1 MGKDIIRDGFS
12 GAFYPMEQETGY
24 SMSLLGKI
32 FALLNTLLAFG
43 LCVILVQDLGVR
55 KNWTY
60 LVFRQDI
67 VLNGLPLDEEETTK
81 TNINIKSNLDGL
93 DDGALKGIFKDAGG
107 PLKVDNRV
115 VLTQVDEVKRMHK
128 KLDDK
133 EKEIEGSDKKAQF
146 LSKLLLENAITY
158 VDRSK
163 YHNLINKA
171 DPKTLADEYTSLRE
185 SVDNLFLSA
194 EPREKSRLPQRAHI
208 ISKSESRTAIASL
221 LLSLYQTVDEG
232 SEESMR
238 RFVVVVGPDFASKA
252 FDGHAVVLA
261 RTFDNLDSHLT
272 REEAIF
278 VTEHREL
285 LTEMGRRAKQAKQ
298 IEAFKFEYDERIK
311 TQKELL
317 VKEKL
322 LFAKMEKELE
332 EQRDKTTMVVND
344 FHLISER
351 LFSVHKKL
359 QGYRVG
365 NEDQEKKLR
374 AVEANH

>member
-1 MGKDIIRDGFS
+1 
-12 GAFYPMEQETGY
+12 MEQETGY

-43 LCVILVQDLGVR
+43 LGVILVQDLGVR

-60 LVFRQDI
+60 L
-67 VLNGLPLDEEETTK
+67 NGLPFDDDETTK

-93 DDGALKGIFKDAGG
+93 EDGALKAIFKDAGG
-107 PLKVDNRV
+107 PLKIDNRV

-128 KLDDK
+128 KFDDK

-146 LSKLLLENAITY
+146 LAKLLLENAITY
-158 VDRSK
+158 VDRRK
-163 YHNLINKA
+163 YDDLVNKA

-194 EPREKSRLPQRAHI
+194 EPREKNRLPQQAHI
-208 ISKSESRTAIASL
+208 ISKSESRTAIAAL
-221 LLSLYQTVDEG
+221 LLSLYQVVDEG

-238 RFVVVVGPDFASKA
+238 RLIAVVGPDYASKA
-252 FDGHAVVLA
+252 MDGHAVVLT
-261 RTFDNLDSHLT
+261 RTFEHLEAHLT

-285 LTEMGRRAKQAKQ
+285 LNEMARRAKRAKQ
-298 IEAFKFEYDERIK
+298 IEGFKLEYDERIK
-311 TQKELL
+311 TQKALL

-322 LFAKMEKELE
+322 LLAKMEKDLE
-332 EQRDKTTMVVND
+332 EQRDQTSKVVGN

>member
-1 MGKDIIRDGFS
+1 
-12 GAFYPMEQETGY
+12 MEQETGY

-43 LCVILVQDLGVR
+43 LGVILVQDLGVR

-67 VLNGLPLDEEETTK
+67 VLNGLPFDDDETTK

-93 DDGALKGIFKDAGG
+93 ENGALSAIFKDAGG
-107 PLKVDNRV
+107 PLKLDNRV

-128 KLDDK
+128 KFDDK
-133 EKEIEGSDKKAQF
+133 EKEIEGSDKKARF
-146 LSKLLLENAITY
+146 LAKLLMENAITY
-158 VDRSK
+158 VDRRK
-163 YHNLINKA
+163 YDDLINKA

-185 SVDNLFLSA
+185 SVDNLFLSS
-194 EPREKSRLPQRAHI
+194 EPREKNRLPQQAHI
-208 ISKSESRTAIASL
+208 ISKFESRTAIAAL
-221 LLSLYQTVDEG
+221 LLSLYQVVDEG
-232 SEESMR
+232 TEESLR
-238 RFVVVVGPDFASKA
+238 RLVVVVGPDYASKA
-252 FDGHAVVLA
+252 LDGHAVVLTRA
-261 RTFDNLDSHLT
+261 FDHLEAHLT

-278 VTEHREL
+278 VTEHREIII
-285 LTEMGRRAKQAKQ
+285 EMDRRAKRAKQ
-298 IEAFKFEYDERIK
+298 IEGFKLEYDERIK
-311 TQKELL
+311 TQKALL

-322 LFAKMEKELE
+322 LLAKMEKELE
-332 EQRDKTTMVVND
+332 DQRDQTSNLVSN
-344 FHLISER
+344 FHVISER

-365 NEDQEKKLR
+365 NEVKEKNLR

>member
-1 MGKDIIRDGFS
+1 
-12 GAFYPMEQETGY
+12 MEQETGY

-43 LCVILVQDLGVR
+43 LGVILVQDLGVR

-67 VLNGLPLDEEETTK
+67 VLNGLPLDEDETTK

-93 DDGALKGIFKDAGG
+93 NDDALKGIFKDAGG
-107 PLKVDNRV
+107 PLKLDNRV

-128 KLDDK
+128 KFDDK

-158 VDRSK
+158 VDRRK
-163 YHNLINKA
+163 YDDLVNKA

-185 SVDNLFLSA
+185 SVDNLFLSS
-194 EPREKSRLPQRAHI
+194 EPREKNRLPQQAHI
-208 ISKSESRTAIASL
+208 ISKSESRTAIAAL
-221 LLSLYQTVDEG
+221 LLSLYQVVDEG

-238 RFVVVVGPDFASKA
+238 RLLAVVGPDYASKA
-252 FDGHAVVLA
+252 FNGHAVVLTRA
-261 RTFDNLDSHLT
+261 FDDLEAHLT

-285 LTEMGRRAKQAKQ
+285 LIEMGRRAKRAKQ
-298 IEAFKFEYDERIK
+298 IEGFKLEYDERIK
-311 TQKELL
+311 TQKALL

-322 LFAKMEKELE
+322 LLAKMEKDLE
-332 EQRDKTTMVVND
+332 EQRDQTSKVVGN

>member
-1 MGKDIIRDGFS
+1 
-12 GAFYPMEQETGY
+12 
-24 SMSLLGKI
+24 MSLLGKI

-43 LCVILVQDLGVR
+43 LGVILVQDLGVR

-67 VLNGLPLDEEETTK
+67 VLNGLPLDEDETTK

-93 DDGALKGIFKDAGG
+93 DDGALTAIFKDAGG
-107 PLKVDNRV
+107 PLKIDNRV

-158 VDRSK
+158 VDRRK
-163 YHNLINKA
+163 YHDLINKA

-185 SVDNLFLSA
+185 SVDNLFLSS
-194 EPREKSRLPQRAHI
+194 EPREKSRLPRQSHI
-208 ISKSESRTAIASL
+208 ISKSESRTAIAAL

-232 SEESMR
+232 SDESLR
-238 RFVVVVGPDFASKA
+238 RLVVVVGPDYASKSL
-252 FDGHAVVLA
+252 DGHAVVLT
-261 RTFDNLDSHLT
+261 RTYDNLEGHLT

-285 LTEMGRRAKQAKQ
+285 INEMARRANSAKQ
-298 IEAFKFEYDERIK
+298 IDAFKLEYDERIK
-311 TQKELL
+311 IQKALL

-322 LFAKMEKELE
+322 LLAKMEKDLA
-332 EQRDKTTMVVND
+332 EQRDQTSILVSD
-344 FHLISER
+344 FHVISER

-359 QGYRVG
+359 QGFRVG
-365 NEDQEKKLR
+365 NEDKEKQIR